1 MQKLIS
7 SIIIIALMLCPLSAI
22 AENWYITQGENLV
35 GRLCELASDETYATL
50 FTGADDVLEQVRLF
64 AQTDF
69 SEIEEA
75 RIFYLP
81 DSEASFSLLSLI
93 GTFSDET
100 FPEFSETV
108 SAELYKRFPA
118 MIISAIN
125 GQAGVSWLAAS
136 TMLTTSETY
145 VQPEDFRSG
154 ILLLEYPG
162 DFAVAVAF
170 MQTGTDTVT
179 VSATAVSSSTLEMLT
194 GEMSLFEKAAFEIL
208 IPRID

>member
-1 MQKLIS
+1 MNDLLTFIAESGRLDAVLAAKLPDRSRSFLQKLIS

-81 DSEASFSLLSLI
+81 DSEASFSLLSLNCFTA
-93 GTFSDET
+93 GLTFSGK
-100 FPEFSETV
+100 
-108 SAELYKRFPA
+108 L
-118 MIISAIN
+118 
-125 GQAGVSWLAAS
+125 
-136 TMLTTSETY
+136 
-145 VQPEDFRSG
+145 SG
-154 ILLLEYPG
+154 
-162 DFAVAVAF
+162 
-170 MQTGTDTVT
+170 
-179 VSATAVSSSTLEMLT
+179 
-194 GEMSLFEKAAFEIL
+194 
-208 IPRID
+208 PR